1 MEVSSSTPSA
11 SSMSIPEMRL
21 AERVDRMNTNY
32 ISLPEELCAA
42 SRPSSPTSD
51 ARVAEWKSQVSY
63 ALRLAGG
70 DTTHPKWG
78 HVSRITQLA
87 CTSRRYIGVAPGVRM
102 GDGRL
107 VTLDKKFERALPE
120 TEERWKRYEKKW
132 EKAVQAE
139 KRTSKAKASPAA
151 AKTSKYWSKRA
162 QEQSA
167 SSSSSRPP
175 PSPSKAEVV
184 RKKVERWQAEVVTEV
199 EDVQVAYEAISSQGD
214 KAKGKAKST
223 HPPGEKVQTSL
234 GFRVVKRSSV
244 TDAKGGR
251 SAASKPKPTSPA
263 RSPNRPDPDTMSTH
277 ATKAAEPLNHCEGED
292 DVPILSQD
300 HNDLPLIAEVPELS
314 FLPPSFPSQLKT
326 STPPLNYR
334 RHKPAPIV
342 PCSPPPSSPQ
352 SPCSSRSFD
361 PSHPRPR
368 APPPESSNPPAALP
382 EFRPLKRARTP
393 NSSGEDGMDV
403 SPQSLRSKAPPSKRA
418 RADPVLEQEPIS
430 SGPRPV
436 PPSTPPLST
445 SPAKA
450 PVTPVSR
457 GKGLGNAKG
466 LPVPTTPDRHP
477 LPTLTEL
484 LASSRRSKPRPRPPS
499 RKHTPQSQ
507 AGGGSNKAG
516 HTRQQV
522 EVETELPGVTEGSE
536 PEPSPTKTYFSSPAS
551 GSSDSASIVH
561 RSPVSP
567 LFTQNPGA
575 FVPAFVSSQRPSAND
590 DDPFVGAR
598 SQGRSQGQ
606 GLMRG
611 SSGFFGMG
619 YNSQFDVEGQVD
631 RVSELLERDV
641 DYNGWLRDLDEVDEE
656 DMPATQ
662 SQGAVGVGY

>member
-11 SSMSIPEMRL
+11 SSMSVPETRL
-21 AERVDRMNTNY
+21 SKLVNRMNTNY

-42 SRPSSPTSD
+42 SRPSSPSSD
-51 ARVAEWKSQVSY
+51 ERIAEWKSQVSY
-63 ALRLAGG
+63 ALRVAGG

-102 GDGRL
+102 GDGRP
-107 VTLDKKFERALPE
+107 VTLDKKFEWALPE

-132 EKAVQAE
+132 EMAVQGV
-139 KRTSKAKASPAA
+139 KSTTKAKTSPAA
-151 AKTSKYWSKRA
+151 AKTSKYWPKRA
-162 QEQSA
+162 PEQQAA
-167 SSSSSRPP
+167 SSSRHP

-184 RKKVERWQAEVVTEV
+184 RKKVEKWQAEVVTEA
-199 EDVQVAYEAISSQGD
+199 EDVQAVYETVNPQGD
-214 KAKGKAKST
+214 KGKGKAKST

-251 SAASKPKPTSPA
+251 SAASKPKPPSPA
-263 RSPNRPDPDTMSTH
+263 RSPHRPDPDTESTH
-277 ATKAAEPLNHCEGED
+277 ATKAAEPPNHCGGD
-292 DVPILSQD
+292 GDVPMLSQD
-300 HNDLPLIAEVPELS
+300 HNDLPLITEVPELS

-352 SPCSSRSFD
+352 SPYSSGSFD
-361 PSHPRPR
+361 PSHPQPR
-368 APPPESSNPPAALP
+368 IPLPESSNPPAVSP
-382 EFRPLKRARTP
+382 VPRPPKRARTP
-393 NSSGEDGMDV
+393 DSSGEDGMDV
-403 SPQSLRSKAPPSKRA
+403 SPQSPRSKAPPSKRA
-418 RADPVLEQEPIS
+418 RADPFLEQEPIS
-430 SGPRPV
+430 SGPQPV

-466 LPVPTTPDRHP
+466 LPVPTTPDRQP

-507 AGGGSNKAG
+507 AGGSTNKAG
-516 HTRQQV
+516 HARRQV
-522 EVETELPGVTEGSE
+522 EVETELTGVAEDSE

-590 DDPFVGAR
+590 DDPFVGVR
-598 SQGRSQGQ
+598 SQGPSQGQ

-662 SQGAVGVGY
+662 SQGTVGVGY